1 MNSFRDAMLRKSNPA
16 ILEIGRFGTTPTLD
30 DLQSLSIE
38 NRDIDDLKECV
49 AGRCAVKLS
58 RTMIDRFHNEID
70 WNAADYR
77 VQATNLFKQML
88 VDYVSDYLAR
98 GESALIMYADKS
110 GTISVAEEN
119 RALVPKIVSERTR
132 QSNGTSTIPINSTIV
147 WSKMNF
153 GLKPIISINQIEVF
167 KLTED
172 AGSQFL
178 IVSKQLYANHYFD
191 SSVAVTTFSDIPGA
205 GSYLF
210 YENRSRVD
218 GLDGMFGK
226 VKRGIVETRA
236 IAGLKG
242 ILEHSQS
249 NFDPHTVTAA
259 IVEPPED
266 RGAIW
271 NRLSIGGGQFIFL
284 FLLVTAFTGLLVLLS
299 HYSPDTD
306 FRR

>member
-1 MNSFRDAMLRKSNPA
+1 MD
-16 ILEIGRFGTTPTLD
+16 
-30 DLQSLSIE
+30 SI
-38 NRDIDDLKECV
+38 
-49 AGRCAVKLS
+49 
-58 RTMIDRFHNEID
+58 
-70 WNAADYR
+70 
-77 VQATNLFKQML
+77 
-88 VDYVSDYLAR
+88 
-98 GESALIMYADKS
+98 
-110 GTISVAEEN
+110 
-119 RALVPKIVSERTR
+119 
-132 QSNGTSTIPINSTIV
+132 IV

-153 GLKPIISINQIEVF
+153 GLKPIISINQIDVF
-167 KLTED
+167 RLTED
-172 AGSQFL
+172 PGSQFL
-178 IVSKQLYANHYFD
+178 MVSKQLYANHYFD

-249 NFDPHTVTAA
+249 NFDPRTDAAA

-266 RGAIW
+266 RSAIW
-271 NRLSIGGGQFIFL
+271 NRLSTAGAQFIFF
-284 FLLVTAFTGLLVLLS
+284 FLIVTALTGLLVVLNF
-299 HYSPDTD
+299 YSPNTD